1 MTETN
6 GRGAEQGSG
15 ASFKP
20 ADAAAAAKP
29 VIDAGHAVF
38 EEVAVRAERY
48 FEHWVDLVEEIKAE
62 QEVPDQEDLDLADII
77 ANLAD
82 AEVASESTG
91 RVRLRLHELQ
101 GQPLLA
107 EQLADALV
115 AVPGIKR
122 VQVSAITGS
131 VLIFFNAR
139 DYPSVDDLLDALVA

>member
-1 MTETN
+1 MA
-6 GRGAEQGSG
+6 GAQSRVQ
-15 ASFKP
+15 ARPSNLRMRRRP
-20 ADAAAAAKP
+20 PNQLSMP
-29 VIDAGHAVF
+29 VTRF
-38 EEVAVRAERY
+38 SSRLQSAERY

-62 QEVPDQEDLDLADII
+62 QEVPDQEDLDLADIT
-77 ANLAD
+77 AKLAD